1 MFYSVERAR
10 DSIVT
15 AEELVCRSFGSEL
28 LQGDIDAEYLSA
40 DRARVVGAAG
50 LSYKAPVCI
59 KLLNHPAL
67 HDFIFAAPSD
77 KQLFVFGYDVK
88 YYDETGEKELPDD
101 LAAIAMGLFNRA
113 MASRGVIN
121 ENGEQVLDLKTS
133 PVGPHFN
140 VNLLIGNR
148 AGYPEPLLT
157 TPKSAVDSLGRGS
170 FRSGGSQQVLATRC
184 VLQPEENGEPANRQF
199 YIVENNKRI
208 FYSLDTE
215 TNVASARC
223 VHSQNS
229 TVITYVTECGLEITR
244 TIFIL
249 PQEDGMPEAVEAQR
263 VAIRNLTDRER
274 ELRIVMTGM
283 FGITGPETIANDVV
297 YANIVVETERLS
309 RNGRPAVMSMHFKP
323 NHQQGEK
330 RFAMLLSDGETM
342 DDYCTSLSEFI
353 GNGSL
358 AYPDMLS
365 AMPSRHNR
373 RFAPFFAMGKSFT
386 LASGETRNVD
396 GFVGMMTIENDDP
409 DAVYDAAVGKLFEKY
424 SSDSAL
430 ADALAEV
437 KNFWNRYSSYITP
450 HTGNDMFDSYVGRN
464 LPFQVLYQTFVSRAF
479 AWTQKSYRETGF
491 REIQDIFASM
501 YYMAAN
507 GMSWLAKD
515 LISNW
520 VRNVFRMGYANHN
533 FTRAGKEPG
542 DCSDDQIW
550 LAQAVYRY
558 VKLTGDYDYLLEE
571 YEIAGESGKRTLWD
585 TLMAILEYSGEISV
599 GKNGLPLLDKADWND
614 TLRLDKLCMDGPTKE
629 RVYREQL
636 ERNGQEYGAPLEN
649 SLSESVMNACL
660 LKIAADA
667 VAEMGEHI
675 GKQADAAR
683 AAELSRKL
691 YDSMQKN
698 CWKGDFFARAMIN
711 DDRDYTYLGAGGDNL
726 SADPSIDGTYFLNSF
741 SWTILAGVATDEQI
755 ATMLGVVNKYLRCDA
770 GLKLCTLVHYELLG
784 ANTATSLYFA
794 GDRENGGV
802 FKHAAMMATTAA
814 LKAAKT
820 VADEKLAE
828 DLAELAFFM
837 IDKTLPYTTMKAPY
851 ITKGNPRF
859 CTQYNN
865 SETGENIGPILSG
878 TASWLSL
885 AIFEQLGLDIG
896 ADGAVFSPVLPR
908 GSSGIGYT
916 LDLEGTVITVDIKR
930 GASWRATEQTQ
941 YIYDGTKQSK
951 KIPVVRDGGRH
962 TLEIIL

>member
-15 AEELVCRSFGSEL
+15 AEDLIKGSFCSQFLNGN
-28 LQGDIDAEYLSA
+28 IDAEYLSA
-40 DRARVVGAAG
+40 DRVRVVGASG

-59 KLLNHPAL
+59 HLLNDPSL
-67 HDFIFAAPSD
+67 HDFICASSSD
-77 KQLFVFGYDVK
+77 KQLFVFG
-88 YYDETGEKELPDD
+88 DEIRYFDESGEKELPDD
-101 LAAIAMGLFNRA
+101 IAARAIGIFNRA

-121 ENGEQVLDLKTS
+121 ENGEQVLDLKTY
-133 PVGPHFN
+133 PVGPHYN

-199 YIVENNKRI
+199 YIIENNRRI
-208 FYSLDTE
+208 FYSLDTVN
-215 TNVASARC
+215 NVASAQC
-223 VHSQNS
+223 VHSQNH
-229 TVITYVTECGLEITR
+229 TVIKYITECGLEITR

-263 VAIRNLTDRER
+263 IAIRNLTEKKRQ
-274 ELRIVMTGM
+274 LRLVMTGM

-309 RNGRPAVMSMHFKP
+309 RDGKPAVMSMHFKP

-330 RFAMLLSDGETM
+330 RFAMLLSRGETM
-342 DDYCTSLSEFI
+342 DDYCTSQTDFI
-353 GNGSL
+353 GSGSL
-358 AYPDMLS
+358 AYPDMLMM
-365 AMPSRHNR
+365 MPSRHNR
-373 RFAPFFAMGKSFT
+373 RMAPFFAMGKNFS
-386 LASGETRNVD
+386 LEADETRNID
-396 GFVGMMTIENDDP
+396 GLVGMMSIEEDNP
-409 DAVYDAAVGKLFEKY
+409 DAVFDAAVGKLFEKY
-424 SSDSAL
+424 SDDGAL
-430 ADALAEV
+430 EEALGNV
-437 KNFWNRYSSYITP
+437 RNFWNDYSSYITP
-450 HTGNDMFDSYVGRN
+450 KTGDDMFDSYVGRN

-501 YYMAAN
+501 YYMEAN

-515 LISNW
+515 LISMW

-533 FTRAGKEPG
+533 FTRTGKEPG

-558 VKLTGDYDYLLEE
+558 VKMTGDYDYLLEE
-571 YEIAGESGKRTLWD
+571 YEIAGEDAKRSLWD
-585 TLMAILEYSGEISV
+585 TLMAILEYSGKISV

-629 RVYREQL
+629 RIYREQL
-636 ERNGQEYGAPLEN
+636 ERNGQEYGVQLEN

-667 VAEMGEHI
+667 VSEMGAHI
-675 GKQADAAR
+675 GKEADAAK
-683 AAELSRKL
+683 AAELSAFL

-711 DDRDYTYLGAGGDNL
+711 DGREYTYLGAGKDGL
-726 SADPSIDGTYFLNSF
+726 SADASIDGTYFLNSF
-741 SWTILAGVATDEQI
+741 SWTILAGVASDEQI
-755 ATMLGVVNKYLRCDA
+755 AIMLDTVNKYLRCDA

-784 ANTATSLYFA
+784 ANTATSLYFP

-802 FKHAAMMATTAA
+802 FKHAAMMAAAAA

-820 VADEKLAE
+820 VADDKLAE

-837 IDKTLPYTTMKAPY
+837 IGKTLPYSTMKAPY

-878 TASWLSL
+878 TASWLTL
-885 AIFEQLGLDIG
+885 AIFEQLGVDIG
-896 ADGAVFSPVLPR
+896 ADGAVFTPVMPKDKDEI
-908 GSSGIGYT
+908 SYT
-916 LDLEGTVITVDIKR
+916 LNLEGTVIAVDIKR
-930 GASWRATEQTQ
+930 GSNWRATEQTQ
-941 YIYDGTKQSK
+941 YIYDGVKQSDK
-951 KIPVVRDGGRH
+951 VAVVRDGEKH

>member
-10 DSIVT
+10 DNIVS
-15 AEELVCRSFGSEL
+15 AEEFIGQAFSAQLIGET
-28 LQGDIDAEYLSA
+28 DAEYLSA
-40 DRARVVGAAG
+40 DRARAVGAAG

-59 KLLNHPAL
+59 QLLNNPEVCR
-67 HDFIFAAPSD
+67 FIVASSSK
-77 KQLFVFGYDVK
+77 KQLFVFGDKIRYF
-88 YYDETGEKELPDD
+88 DESGEKVLPEE
-101 LAAIAMGLFNRA
+101 IETKVSEIFGRA
-113 MASRGVIN
+113 MASRGEIN
-121 ENGEQVLDLKTS
+121 ENGEQVIDLKTY
-133 PVGPHFN
+133 PVGPHYN

-184 VLQPEENGEPANRQF
+184 VLHPEENGEPANRQF
-199 YIVENNKRI
+199 YIVEDNRRI
-208 FYSLDTE
+208 FYSLDTSN
-215 TNVASARC
+215 NVASAKC
-223 VHSQNS
+223 VHSQNH
-229 TVITYVTECGLEITR
+229 TVITYITECGLEITR

-249 PQEDGMPEAVEAQR
+249 PQEEGMPEAVEAQR
-263 VAIRNLTDRER
+263 ITVRNLTSRKRD
-274 ELRIVMTGM
+274 LRLIMTGV

-309 RNGRPAVMSMHFKP
+309 KDGRPVVMSMHFKP

-330 RFAMLLSDGETM
+330 RFAMLLSHGETM
-342 DDYCTSLSEFI
+342 DDYCTSQLEFI

-365 AMPSRHNR
+365 LMPSRHNR
-373 RFAPFFAMGKSFT
+373 RMAPFFAMGKNFT
-386 LASGETRNVD
+386 LDAGESRNID
-396 GFVGMMTIENDDP
+396 GLVGMMTIEDDNP

-424 SSDSAL
+424 SCDEAL
-430 ADALAEV
+430 SEALSSV
-437 KNFWNRYSSYITP
+437 KQFWDDYSSYITLK
-450 HTGNDMFDSYVGRN
+450 TGNDMFDSYVGRN

-507 GMSWLAKD
+507 GMSLLAKD

-533 FTRAGKEPG
+533 FSRVGKEPG

-558 VKLTGDYDYLLEE
+558 VKLTGDYDYLFEE
-571 YEIAGESGKRTLWD
+571 FEIAGEDAKRTLWD
-585 TLMAILEYSGEISV
+585 TLMAILEYSGKISV

-629 RVYREQL
+629 RIYREQL
-636 ERNGQEYGAPLEN
+636 ERTGQPYGVQLEN

-667 VAEMGEHI
+667 VVEMGAFI
-675 GKQADAAR
+675 GKDDDVR
-683 AAELSRKL
+683 KAAELSAFL

-711 DDRDYTYLGAGGDNL
+711 DDREYTYLGAGKDGL
-726 SADPSIDGTYFLNSF
+726 SSDPSIDGTYFLNSF

-755 ATMLGVVNKYLRCDA
+755 SIMLDTVNKYLRCDA

-784 ANTATSLYFA
+784 ANTATSLYFP

-802 FKHAAMMATTAA
+802 FKHAAMMAATAA
-814 LKAAKT
+814 LQAAKK
-820 VADEKLAE
+820 VADEALAE
-828 DLAELAFFM
+828 RLAELAFFM

-878 TASWLSL
+878 TASWLTL
-885 AIFEQLGLDIG
+885 AVFEQLGLDIG
-896 ADGAVFSPVLPR
+896 ANGAVFTPILPKD
-908 GSSGIGYT
+908 SDGISYT
-916 LDLEGTVITVDIKR
+916 LNLEGTVISVDIKK
-930 GASWRATEQTQ
+930 STNWRATEQTQ
-941 YIYDGTKQSK
+941 YIYDGEKQTGRVA
-951 KIPVVRDGGRH
+951 VVRDGGKH